1 MRAAF
6 VSYRLGGT
14 DGVSVE
20 SAKWQAAFRELGWQ
34 VTTIA
39 GDGAGEGAG
48 EGAVDHLIS
57 GLGMGHSHGPDP
69 DELAAA
75 LAGADLTVVENLLS
89 IPLNLGAAEAVATAL
104 RGRPGLLRHHDLP
117 WQHPA
122 WHRPGWSVPD
132 DPHWQHATLSRM
144 SRDQLADRTGL
155 TAAVLYNRFDTTPPM
170 GDREQ
175 TRHDLAVG
183 PDERLLLQPTRALS
197 RKNLPASLA
206 LAEAI
211 GAVWWLTGGVE
222 PEYAAELEHLTS
234 QARVRTIHRPS
245 PEMADAYAACD
256 AVAFPSTWE
265 GFGNPP
271 LEAAVARRPVAVGPY
286 PVGGELIGRFGFR
299 WHGLAEPLTLAQF
312 IDEPDESLLDHN
324 ASIARR
330 HFSLDD
336 LVSDLAP
343 LLQRWGW

>member
-1 MRAAF
+1 MRVAF

-20 SAKWQAAFRELGWQ
+20 SAKWQTALQGLGWQ

-39 GDGAGEGAG
+39 GDGRA
-48 EGAVDHLIS
+48 DHLIT
-57 GLGMGHSHGPDP
+57 GLGMAHTQAPDP
-69 DELAAA
+69 HELAAA
-75 LAGADLTVVENLLS
+75 LDGADLAVVENLLS
-89 IPLNLGAAEAVATAL
+89 IPLNLEAAEAVANAL

-122 WHRPGWSVPD
+122 WDRPGWSVPGD
-132 DPHWQHATLSRM
+132 AQWQHVTLSHM

-155 TAAVLYNRFDTTPPM
+155 EATVLYNRFDTAAPK

-175 TRHDLAVG
+175 TRCDLGVG
-183 PDERLLLQPTRALS
+183 PAERLLLQPTRALH
-197 RKNLPASLA
+197 RKDLPTSLT
-206 LAEAI
+206 LAEAVD
-211 GAVWWLTGGVE
+211 AVWWLTGGVE
-222 PEYAAELEHLTS
+222 PEYASELAHLR
-234 QARVRTIHRPS
+234 ARARIRTIHRPS

-271 LEAAVARRPVAVGPY
+271 LEAAVTRRPVAVGPY
-286 PVGGELIGRFGFR
+286 SVGAELVTRFGFR
-299 WHGLAEPLTLAQF
+299 WHDPADPPTLAQF
-312 IDEPDESLLDHN
+312 MSEPDETLLDHN
-324 ASIARR
+324 ASVVRE